1 MDTVELPEG
10 KAKLYDSADF
20 YDTDALAVGSNKIT
34 LRHRAQAELA
44 RVYADL
50 HRTAFVKLP
59 VQAKSCE
66 RMRRD
71 WESYASDMQTI
82 FRELASERTEDEDRQ
97 DAIVEELN
105 RLLQLTNG

>member
-1 MDTVELPEG
+1 
-10 KAKLYDSADF
+10 
-20 YDTDALAVGSNKIT
+20 
-34 LRHRAQAELA
+34 
-44 RVYADL
+44 
-50 HRTAFVKLP
+50 
-59 VQAKSCE
+59 
-66 RMRRD
+66 MRRD